1 MAAGEADEHLVAAK
15 PRADVDLGDRGD
27 LRDLREDAGQHSE
40 VGASHRSE
48 AVDVERVPRAKDTR
62 VSVCSLQEI
71 GAAISAM
78 VCSSLVASSPETTS
92 ETSSGVSIHSGTH
105 GGPSGIAYGD
115 GGAYG
120 SVVTVTAGSG
130 VIMAAAAT

>member
-1 MAAGEADEHLVAAK
+1 M
-15 PRADVDLGDRGD
+15 
-27 LRDLREDAGQHSE
+27 
-40 VGASHRSE
+40 
-48 AVDVERVPRAKDTR
+48 PRAKDTR

-71 GAAISAM
+71 EAAISAM
-78 VCSSLVASSPETTS
+78 ACSSLVASSPETTS